1 MSGLAVEFSPR
12 EFSDRYVFS
21 KGKVYR
27 KGVSDPVKPQHRE
40 NQSGHDYWFYR
51 LTRYDGVR
59 VRVSSFLV
67 SGHVLKVG
75 DLYIIQ
81 KFPRGYEAR
90 PGWPAYLFHSKRKKV
105 LRVGFKS
112 PRVEPVELK
121 PNKCLQYRL
130 YNLDGEYITLHED
143 DLFL

>member
-1 MSGLAVEFSPR
+1 MNVLVTEFTPL
-12 EFSDRYVFS
+12 EFSDRYNFRG
-21 KGKVYR
+21 GKVYR
-27 KGVSDPVKPQHRE
+27 KGHPDPVKSQHRE

-51 LTRYDGVR
+51 LTRNDGVR
-59 VRVSSFLV
+59 VRVSSSLV
-67 SGHVLKVG
+67 SGRVVKVG
-75 DLYIIQ
+75 DLYIVQ

-90 PGWPAYLFHSKRKKV
+90 PGWPAYLFHPGKRKV

-112 PRVEPVELK
+112 PRVEAVVLK
-121 PNKCLQYRL
+121 PNKCFQYRL

>member
-1 MSGLAVEFSPR
+1 MMSNLVEFDAQ
-12 EFSDRYVFS
+12 EFSDRYLFS

-27 KGVSDPVKPQHRE
+27 KGRPDPVKPQHRE

-51 LTRYDGVR
+51 LTRNDGVR
-59 VRVSSFLV
+59 VRVSASLI
-67 SGHVLKVG
+67 SGRVVKVG
-75 DLYIIQ
+75 ELYMIQ

-90 PGWPAYLFHSKRKKV
+90 PGWPAYLFHQKRKNV

-112 PRVEPVELK
+112 PRIEAVVLK
-121 PNKCLQYRL
+121 PNKCSQYRL
-130 YNLDGEYITLHED
+130 YNLDGKYITMHED

>member
-1 MSGLAVEFSPR
+1 MRGLVIEFSPR
-12 EFSDRYVFS
+12 EFSDRYTFR
-21 KGKVYR
+21 GGNVYR
-27 KGVSDPVKPQHRE
+27 RGGLEPIKSQHRE

-51 LTRYDGVR
+51 LTRNDGVR
-59 VRVSSFLV
+59 VRVSSSLV
-67 SGHVLKVG
+67 SGRVVKVG
-75 DLYIIQ
+75 DLYIVQ

-112 PRVEPVELK
+112 PRVEVVVLK
-121 PNKCLQYRL
+121 PNKCSQYRL